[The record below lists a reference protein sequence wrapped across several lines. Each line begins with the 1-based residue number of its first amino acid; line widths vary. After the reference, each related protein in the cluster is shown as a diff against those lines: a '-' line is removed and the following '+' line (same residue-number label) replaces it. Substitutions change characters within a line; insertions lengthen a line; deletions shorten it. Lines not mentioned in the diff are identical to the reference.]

1 MTVCMRKVAVAVG
14 LSGLLVGAV
23 TAPALGAAAHPS
35 AAKVFASTATPNKN
49 VGPGTVIHVASNA
62 AMPNTNYF
70 CVMIVLHAANYG
82 ANVSTLKSVKSNSRG
97 HVACAQTF
105 KPFKVTDQNNVTRH
119 CPTWRK
125 DKIAGFSCAVSL
137 ADQQTSGQTS
147 ASVARFTAHS

>member
-1 MTVCMRKVAVAVG
+1 
-14 LSGLLVGAV
+14 
-23 TAPALGAAAHPS
+23 
-35 AAKVFASTATPNKN
+35 
-49 VGPGTVIHVASNA
+49 
-62 AMPNTNYF
+62 MPNTNYF